1 MKFRNNHLLM
11 LFVFLNFF
19 ISCKKSRPDNE
30 KMLYSI
36 DLSVQQKK
44 SISTFKIEPDGKV
57 TVLINKMYEINNV
70 YQVQFSEQEMSSI
83 KKKLDEISLTKC
95 DTINK
100 TYVDGMR
107 YILVLDDREKKT
119 TLISDTCEQLKP
131 LDDLVLYI
139 LNLYNKKEKTLFYE
153 SLKIITPPSPPAP
166 RGVH

>member
-11 LFVFLNFF
+11 LFMFLNFF
-19 ISCKKSRPDNE
+19 ISCKKNTMDNE

-36 DLSVQQKK
+36 DLSVQQKE
-44 SISTFKIEPDGKV
+44 SISTFKIEPNGKT
-57 TVLINKMYEINNV
+57 TVLINKINENNNV
-70 YQVQFSEQEMSSI
+70 YQVKFNKEEVNNI

-107 YILVLDDREKKT
+107 YVMVLDNTEIKT
-119 TLISDTCEQLKP
+119 TLISNTCEQLKP

-139 LNLYNKKEKTLFYE
+139 MSIYEKKEKMPFYE
-153 SLKIITPPSPPAP
+153 SLKIITPPNFSP
-166 RGVH
+166 

>member
-19 ISCKKSRPDNE
+19 ISCKKSTPDNE

-44 SISTFKIEPDGKV
+44 SISTFKIEPDGKT
-57 TVLINKMYEINNV
+57 TVLINKMDEINNV
-70 YQVQFSEQEMSSI
+70 YQVQFSEQEIGNI

-107 YILVLDDREKKT
+107 YVMVLEDAEKKT

-139 LNLYNKKEKTLFYE
+139 MDVYSKKGKTPFYE
-153 SLKIITPPSPPAP
+153 SLKIITPPSPPSAS
-166 RGVH
+166 R